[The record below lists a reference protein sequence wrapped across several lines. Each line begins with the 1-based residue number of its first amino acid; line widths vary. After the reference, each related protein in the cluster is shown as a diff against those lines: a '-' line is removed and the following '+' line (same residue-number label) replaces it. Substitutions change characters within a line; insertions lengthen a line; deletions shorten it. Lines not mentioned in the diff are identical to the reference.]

1 MCVINKKEEVINDST
16 YPWTDGLGFD
26 MILVH
31 LYYLPML
38 IKTHPLSF
46 TFVRQKI
53 QNQPKP
59 LTKTQ
64 WISYDRVVMLLLI
77 AMVIAGAVIYS

>member
-1 MCVINKKEEVINDST
+1 
-16 YPWTDGLGFD
+16 
-26 MILVH
+26 
-31 LYYLPML
+31 ML

-46 TFVRQKI
+46 TFVRQKV